1 MIQLSGLLISL
12 PNQPGS
18 GSNEPLK
25 QTLAE
30 IQDMLSNETL
40 IQKADAALADLT
52 SGGGLLQ
59 PAQAMNFLRILIDE
73 AVLLKQATVVPMKSP
88 IQLIEKIRFASRI
101 LRNGTEATPL
111 TPTDRAKPTL
121 GKVQLSAQLFKAEV
135 RLDNEVL
142 EDSIER
148 GQLRQTIMQLM
159 AERIAVD
166 IDEVLVQGDTTS
178 SDTFL
183 ASFNGL
189 LKQIATNVY
198 DNADAHLT
206 RTTLKNMLKVMPTPF
221 LRNKKALRFLT
232 SVDGET
238 DYRDALADRA
248 TANVGDKFVME
259 DAPAFYS
266 GVPLSSVPLFPE
278 NIGTG
283 SHGTNVVLM
292 DPKNFN
298 VGIWRDIRIETDKLV
313 SEGVLI
319 IVATLRM
326 DAKLAEETATVKATN
341 VNVST
346 S

>member
-1 MIQLSGLLISL
+1 
-12 PNQPGS
+12 
-18 GSNEPLK
+18 
-25 QTLAE
+25 
-30 IQDMLSNETL
+30 MLSNETL
-40 IQKADAALADLT
+40 IQKADLALSDLT

-59 PAQAMNFLRILIDE
+59 PAQALNFMRILIDE
-73 AVLLKQATVVPMKSP
+73 AVLLKQATVVAMRSP

-101 LRNGTEATPL
+101 LRNGAEAQPL
-111 TPTDRAKPTL
+111 SIGDRAKPTL
-121 GKVQLSAQLFKAEV
+121 GKVQLSANLFKAEV
-135 RLDNEVL
+135 RLDNEIL

-148 GQLRQTIMQLM
+148 GELRQTIMQLM

-166 IDEVLVQGDTTS
+166 MDEILVQGDTAS

-183 ASFNGL
+183 ATFNGL
-189 LKQIATNVY
+189 LKQVSSNVF

-232 SVDGET
+232 SIDGET
-238 DYRDALADRA
+238 DYRDSLADRA

-259 DAPAFYS
+259 DAPAMYS
-266 GVPLSSVPLFPE
+266 GVPLSGVPLFPE

-283 SHGTNVVLM
+283 SHGTNVVLL
-292 DPKNFN
+292 DPKNYN
-298 VGIWRDIRIETDKLV
+298 VGIWRDIRVETDKLV

-319 IVATLRM
+319 IVATLRF